1 MGAIILEDGG
11 DIEWLIKELDDSALE
26 NYKNR
31 LWRDMHIFGGVPDLS
46 DENFGNNS
54 SGVALAYKFSA
65 MEQICA
71 VKERKFKRGLQRRIE
86 LICNM
91 LRIIKGAAWD
101 WREVDIKFRR
111 NKPQNMLETA
121 QIVQMLADV
130 LSKESRLQLLPNVD
144 NPQDELERLQ
154 AEQEAEVSAFGSD
167 TSAGYNML
175 ANALAAAEPTSEEDK
190 P

>member
-1 MGAIILEDGG
+1 
-11 DIEWLIKELDDSALE
+11 
-26 NYKNR
+26 
-31 LWRDMHIFGGVPDLS
+31 
-46 DENFGNNS
+46 
-54 SGVALAYKFSA
+54 
-65 MEQICA
+65 
-71 VKERKFKRGLQRRIE
+71 
-86 LICNM
+86 M
-91 LRIIKGAAWD
+91 LRIVKGAAWD

-130 LSKESRLQLLPNVD
+130 LSKESRLGLLPNVD

-154 AEQEAEVSAFGSD
+154 AEQEAEVSAFGGD

-175 ANALAAAEPTSEEDK
+175 ASALAAAEKETGEDK